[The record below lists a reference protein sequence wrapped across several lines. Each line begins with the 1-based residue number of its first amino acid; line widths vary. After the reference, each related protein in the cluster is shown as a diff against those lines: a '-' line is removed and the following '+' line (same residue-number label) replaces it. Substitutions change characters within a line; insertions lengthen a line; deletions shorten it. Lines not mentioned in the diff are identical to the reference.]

1 MQEIQDMLQLEH
13 AITTMIARAILSF
26 VSEGYVRMFTNQT
39 RMLQGNSNQ
48 VSSIKKV
55 EHKKKLNFHR
65 NTTMFEI

>member
-13 AITTMIARAILSF
+13 AITTMIARTILSF

-55 EHKKKLNFHR
+55 KRNFIFHS